1 MPVTRGQRI
10 QREDDELDILL
21 SLHAIAL
28 DGMTDGI
35 CVLDSELRIV
45 LFNSRLLEI
54 TGSQPNSVKT
64 GTSLRGILEELR
76 SDQSDSFSSAAQMW
90 RHLQEAL
97 RQRKTFEVDRR
108 NATGAMIRIQWRP
121 VAGDGWVSTW
131 RPISGE
137 YLQHDLEAQFS
148 RLREAFANST
158 RGACLYDAQK
168 RLAAYNDQYLKIY
181 GFERG
186 DVKLGMSYKDILALA
201 IRRGIYADVTPEDL
215 LQSRDALFTTE
226 PATRSINLTD
236 GRVVQLTVH
245 PIGED
250 GWACDYEDITI
261 RVRHERELQEHN
273 QLLDAVLSHMTHGLC
288 AYDQNL
294 RVIAVNRRY
303 LEIYG
308 LTEAEARPGTSL
320 LDLMAGSIAH
330 GVHRP
335 GITAEEMFLDFK
347 ARLIENKEPVLHRTL
362 ANGRIIAVRHQP
374 MANGGWVGT
383 YEDVTE
389 RAQAEENISRM
400 ARHDALTGLPNRV
413 LFREQMS
420 EGLARVESYNGT
432 MAVMY
437 LDLDNFKTIN
447 DSLGHPTGDKL
458 LQEVASRL
466 GAAVGRGDTIARLGG
481 DEFAILHPVE
491 DDNDIDLLAR
501 RLINSVSDPILVD
514 DHELNTSISIGIA
527 IAPDHG
533 NSSNQLM
540 KSADLALYRAKAQG
554 RNNYKF
560 FEPAMDVQL
569 QARRALE
576 TDLRRALSAG
586 EFHLVYQPQISLA
599 TNKPVAIEALLRWNH
614 PERGLVEPAEFIP
627 VAEETGLIVPLGQW
641 ALRQACSDAARWPSG
656 IRVAV
661 NLSPAQFRPRG
672 LVSMVTQILAAT
684 GLPAHRLEL
693 EITEALLMQ
702 QDESSVNALHQLRA
716 LGLRIAM
723 DDFGTGYSSLSYL
736 RSFPFDK
743 IKIDQSFV
751 AGGSKRLQS
760 EAIVRA
766 VAELGL
772 SLGIETT
779 AEGIETDEQLDL
791 VRRAGCA
798 NWQGYLAGQ
807 PCGESE
813 IVKVITR
820 LSRNAAAA

>member
-1 MPVTRGQRI
+1 M
-10 QREDDELDILL
+10 LL

-28 DGMTDGI
+28 DGMADGV
-35 CVLDSELRIV
+35 CVIDGELRIV
-45 LFNSRLLEI
+45 LFNSRVLEMI
-54 TGSQPNSVKT
+54 GAQASSVKV
-64 GTSLRGILEELR
+64 GASLQNMLEGLTSE
-76 SDQSDSFSSAAQMW
+76 QADSSSFAAQMW
-90 RHLQEAL
+90 RDLQEAL
-97 RQRKTFEVDRR
+97 RQQKTFEAEWR
-108 NATGAMIRIQWRP
+108 APKGAMLRVQWRP
-121 VAGDGWVSTW
+121 VAGGGWVSTW
-131 RPISGE
+131 RSVE
-137 YLQHDLEAQFS
+137 RESSQRDLEAQFS

-158 RGACLYDAQK
+158 RGACLYDTRK
-168 RLAAYNDQYLKIY
+168 RLVAYNDQYLRIY
-181 GFERG
+181 GFDRN
-186 DVKLGMSYKDILALA
+186 DIRLGMSYKDILALA
-201 IRRGIYADVTPEDL
+201 IRRGIYADVTPDGL
-215 LQSRDALFTTE
+215 LESRSALFTNE
-226 PATRSINLTD
+226 PATQNIHLTD
-236 GRVVQLTVH
+236 GRVIQLTVH
-245 PIGED
+245 PSGQD

-261 RVRHERELQEHN
+261 RVHHERALREHN

-288 AYDQNL
+288 AYDRDL

-320 LDLMAGSIAH
+320 LDLMARSIAH
-330 GVHRP
+330 GIHRS
-335 GITAEEMFLDFK
+335 GITAEEMFVDFK

-383 YEDVTE
+383 YEDITE
-389 RAQAEENISRM
+389 RAKAEENISRM

-420 EGLARVESYNGT
+420 EGLARVDSYNGA

-437 LDLDNFKTIN
+437 LDLDNFKAIN

-466 GAAVGRGDTIARLGG
+466 GGAVGVGDTIARLGG
-481 DEFAILHPVE
+481 DEFAILHPVDGE
-491 DDNDIDLLAR
+491 NDIDFLAR
-501 RLINSVSDPILVD
+501 RLINSVADPIIVD

-540 KSADLALYRAKAQG
+540 KSADLALYRAKALG

-560 FEPAMDVQL
+560 FEPAMDAQL
-569 QARRALE
+569 QARRTLE
-576 TDLRRALSAG
+576 IDLRRALSAG
-586 EFHLVYQPQISLA
+586 ELYLVYQPQISIA

-614 PERGLVEPAEFIP
+614 PERGLVEPAEFVP
-627 VAEETGLIVPLGQW
+627 VAEETGLIIPIGQW

-661 NLSPAQFRPRG
+661 NLSPAQFRGRG
-672 LVSMVTQILAAT
+672 LVSMITQTLAAT
-684 GLPAHRLEL
+684 GLAPHRLEL

-716 LGLRIAM
+716 IGLRIAM

-779 AEGIETDEQLDL
+779 AEGIETDEHLDL
-791 VRRAGCA
+791 VRRTGCA
-798 NWQGYLAGQ
+798 NWQGFLAGR
-807 PCGESE
+807 PCRDSE
-813 IVKVITR
+813 IVKVIRR